1 MDSTQS
7 FRFDLPGFT
16 LPLACEPLYRVSP
29 VKLEDR
35 SKPGHRKILALFL
48 VDPNIRII
56 SYANIPPPQEDRG
69 KEKRE
74 IVQRVFAVEI
84 TVELQEMVND
94 GLFSP
99 PIITMDVAKQYRLE
113 LMEERSVNSK
123 EQNEWFE
130 KVVTS
135 IFASVDRITSS
146 GNDTNDCLSIDW
158 ISFVAL
164 MYPLHQCVYS
174 HGHQL

>member
-123 EQNEWFE
+123 EQNEC
-130 KVVTS
+130 
-135 IFASVDRITSS
+135 S